1 MKVLRTFCLAA
12 AIAATGL
19 ASAPAWAQDGVL
31 RLARGAAS
39 QDVGVDVNRAVVL
52 EAIQPFAEVSV
63 ANPGIADVAALS
75 NTSIYILGKRP
86 GRTTLTLLGEGGR
99 LIANVTVNVGP
110 DLAELKERFSEILPG
125 EKIDVRTANDGL
137 VLSGAVSSA
146 PRLQRALELAGR
158 YAPGR
163 VTNMMTVGGTQ
174 QVMLKVRFAEV
185 QRNASKRLGFN
196 WAFGISGPPGRG
208 DSSYSSVGSSGD
220 YIGNGN
226 SAGGSTYTSTAN
238 PQSLLTIGYA
248 AGSFIAE
255 LTIDALENKGL
266 ARTLA
271 EPNLVALSGDAAD
284 FLAGGEYPI
293 PVPDGDG
300 GVAVEY
306 RPFGISLGFTPTVLD
321 DELINLQIS
330 AESSAIDSSVVVET
344 NGIRVEGFSVR
355 RAKTTVELRDGQS
368 FAIAGLL
375 QDSFRDNA
383 SQIPWVGDI
392 PVLGTLFRSTDFQS
406 AQTELVIIVTVHLVS
421 PTSGDALGMPTDRIR
436 APSEAELFLLGRT
449 EGSGPVFD
457 VASQE
462 FQGAYGYVME

>member
-1 MKVLRTFCLAA
+1 
-12 AIAATGL
+12 
-19 ASAPAWAQDGVL
+19 
-31 RLARGAAS
+31 
-39 QDVGVDVNRAVVL
+39 VVL

-185 QRNASKRLGFN
+185 QRNASKELGFN
-196 WAFGISGPPGRG
+196 WSFGGLESGNIR
-208 DSSYSSVGSSGD
+208 SVAGSFD
-220 YIGNGN
+220 
-226 SAGGSTYTSTAN
+226 GG
-238 PQSLLTIGYA
+238 QSLGSVLNFGYA
-248 AGSFIAE
+248 AGSFIAQ

-300 GVAVEY
+300 GVAVQY